1 MEDLALTPGENTD
14 DQDQENRIPEAAKT
28 LEDIAQETMNRHEAF
43 KLEKARLK
51 AQTEAFT

>member
-1 MEDLALTPGENTD
+1 MEDLALSQGENTD